1 MLLVKSDT
9 SLVYGDRHMLVLV
22 SVDSDYH
29 LNITITAFVPD
40 DSRHVY
46 LLEVVHRPD
55 GRTRLR

>member
-40 DSRHVY
+40 DLVSY
-46 LLEVVHRPD
+46 LSNRAP
-55 GRTRLR
+55 